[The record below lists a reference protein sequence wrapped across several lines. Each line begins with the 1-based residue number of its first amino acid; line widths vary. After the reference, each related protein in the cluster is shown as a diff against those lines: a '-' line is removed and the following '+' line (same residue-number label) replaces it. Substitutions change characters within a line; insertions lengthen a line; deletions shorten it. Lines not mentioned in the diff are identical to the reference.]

1 MSENPMQTDGFE
13 FVEFCNADPK
23 PLEDLFNSLGFTLVA
38 NHKSKQI
45 KLYRHNKINFL
56 VNSEPNSFATN
67 FAKKHGPSACGM
79 AFKVKD
85 ANFAYD
91 RALSLDAKPYEAK
104 CDISAELK
112 AIYGIG
118 DSLLYLVDD
127 ADKLYQE
134 NFDFIEGANSD
145 NDDVGLQYIDHL
157 THNVHMGNMDVWAEY
172 YTRLFN
178 FREIRYFDIQGKH
191 TGLVSRA
198 MSSPCDKIRI
208 PLNESKDEQSQIEEF
223 LKDYN
228 GEGIQHIAL
237 ITNNIFQTIEK
248 LRSIGTEFMDTPDT
262 YYELLKERLPEHGED
277 VDRMHKNKILIDGGI
292 EQGGGYLLQI
302 FTNTVIG
309 PIFFE
314 IIQRK
319 GNEGF
324 GEGNFQ
330 ALFDSIEL
338 DQIRRGVL
346 DTRHG

>member
-1 MSENPMQTDGFE
+1 MSDNPMQTDGFS
-13 FVEFCNADPK
+13 FVEFSSIDPK
-23 PLEDLFNSLGFTLVA
+23 PLQQLFEAFGFVLVA
-38 NHKSKQI
+38 NHKSKEI
-45 KLYRHNKINFL
+45 KIYRHNKIDFL
-56 VNSEPNSFATN
+56 INSEPNSFASA
-67 FAKKHGPSACGM
+67 FAKTHGAAACGM

-85 ANFAYD
+85 ANFAYE
-91 RALSLDAKPYEAK
+91 RALQLDAKPYEK
-104 CDISAELK
+104 DTDIGANLK
-112 AIYGIG
+112 AIYGVG

-127 ADKLYQE
+127 NEKLYEE
-134 NFDFIEGANSD
+134 NFNFIEGVDSNNSEI
-145 NDDVGLQYIDHL
+145 GMQYIDHL
-157 THNVHMGNMDVWAEY
+157 THNVFRGSMDSWAEY

-198 MSSPCDKIRI
+198 MSSPCNKIRI
-208 PLNESKDEQSQIEEF
+208 PLNESKDGKSQIEEF
-223 LKDYN
+223 LKEYN

-237 ITNNIFQTIEK
+237 ITSNIFKTVEK
-248 LRSIGTEFMDTPDT
+248 LKEIGMEFMHTPDT

-277 VDRMHKNKILIDGGI
+277 IDRMQENKILIDGGKD
-292 EQGGGYLLQI
+292 QGGGYLLQI

-319 GNEGF
+319 GNDGF

-338 DQIRRGVL
+338 DQVRRGVL
-346 DTRHG
+346 DVQ